1 MWIVKLG
8 GSLYESR
15 YLPLWLKRLTE
26 FQAGKAVV
34 VPGGG
39 PFADQVR
46 RAQERWGIADDH
58 AHRMALLAMEQFG
71 HLLLGLESRLCP
83 AASLADIR
91 QVLTRQRVA
100 IWLPATELLGH
111 SEIPESW
118 DITSDSLAAWLG
130 GKLKAGRLI
139 VVKRTPLPMRRIS
152 AQDLV
157 MQGIVDAAFPR
168 FLRLATI
175 PCYCVTAGNYQQIT
189 RNAHTEFGTR
199 ILL

>member
-8 GSLYESR
+8 GSLYESE
-15 YLPLWLKRLTE
+15 YLPLWLGQLTE

-46 RAQERWGIADDH
+46 RTQERWGIADDR

-83 AASLADIR
+83 AAGLADIR
-91 QVLTRQRVA
+91 QALARQRVA
-100 IWLPATELLGH
+100 IWLPATELSGH
-111 SEIPESW
+111 PEIPESW

-130 GKLKAGRLI
+130 GKLKASRLI
-139 VVKRTPLPMRRIS
+139 LVKRTPLPMQS
-152 AQDLV
+152 VGAQELAI
-157 MQGIVDAAFPR
+157 QGVVDTAFPD
-168 FLRLATI
+168 FLRLAAI
-175 PCYCVTAGNYQQIT
+175 PCYCVAAGNYQQIT
-189 RNAHTEFGTR
+189 KDAHTEFGTR
-199 ILL
+199 VLL